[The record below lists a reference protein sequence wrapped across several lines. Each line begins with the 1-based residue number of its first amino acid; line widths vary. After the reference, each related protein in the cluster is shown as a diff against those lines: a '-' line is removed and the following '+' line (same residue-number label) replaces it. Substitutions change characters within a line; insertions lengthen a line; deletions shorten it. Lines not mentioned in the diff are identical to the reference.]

1 MRLMAMCSS
10 DSIEVLVNVLRNR
23 LDLSV
28 QVVLDIEHVALVV
41 FRDEI
46 DRQTKVTEAAR
57 TTNPVQIGV
66 RLAREVEIDNNVDGD
81 DVDAASKHIRR
92 HQAACLATLKVM
104 ENAKVYQTEK
114 PLVSLTQFHQ
124 LESVRQIYK
133 KLTGY
138 GRASPFVSG

>member
-1 MRLMAMCSS
+1 M
-10 DSIEVLVNVLRNR
+10 
-23 LDLSV
+23 
-28 QVVLDIEHVALVV
+28 
-41 FRDEI
+41 
-46 DRQTKVTEAAR
+46 
-57 TTNPVQIGV
+57 QIGV
-66 RLAREVEIDNNVDGD
+66 RLAWEVEVDNDVDGD
-81 DVDAASKHIRR
+81 DVDAASEHIRR

-104 ENAKVYQTEK
+104 ENAKVYQTVK

>member
-1 MRLMAMCSS
+1 MRLMAMRSS

-23 LDLSV
+23 LDLGV
-28 QVVLDIEHVALVV
+28 QVVLNIEHVALVV
-41 FRDEI
+41 LRDEI

-66 RLAREVEIDNNVDGD
+66 RLAWEVEVDNDVDGD
-81 DVDAASKHIRR
+81 DVDTASEHIRR

-104 ENAKVYQTEK
+104 ENAKAYQTVK

-124 LESVRQIYK
+124 LESVCQNLEETYR
-133 KLTGY
+133 L
-138 GRASPFVSG
+138 RSR